1 MYQGALLRPVNE
13 EFVWVR
19 GPRGK
24 LASMV
29 HIPQKTPAP
38 ALIMCHGFTG
48 NRVEAHR
55 LFVRAAREFCRRG
68 LLVVRFDFWGSGES
82 EGEFHEM
89 TLTSEVEDLGSVLD
103 YVSGRPEVDGGKI
116 GVLGLSMGGA
126 VSLIR
131 ASRDPRIRFVCT
143 WSAPADF
150 LMLAEHVKTLYRE
163 ALVSGEYV
171 DLPSGYRVTS
181 RFIQDVL
188 SYNIVECVS
197 KISPRPLL
205 VVHGAKDD
213 IVPLTHSEAIYK
225 SAGEPRER
233 VVIEGGDHTFTG
245 LDTEWKAITSTAD
258 WLERTLKRI

>member
-1 MYQGALLRPVNE
+1 
-13 EFVWVR
+13 
-19 GPRGK
+19 
-24 LASMV
+24 MV
-29 HIPQKTPAP
+29 HVPSRVPAP

-48 NRVEAHR
+48 NKVEAHR

-89 TLTSEVEDLGSVLD
+89 TLSSEVEDLGSVLD
-103 YVSGRPEVDGGKI
+103 YVVGRRDVDAGRI

-150 LMLAEHVKTLYRE
+150 LMLAEFAKTLYTGST
-163 ALVSGEYV
+163 ASGEYI
-171 DLPSGYRVTS
+171 DLPTGYRIST
-181 RFIQDVL
+181 RLIQDLL
-188 SYNIVECVS
+188 SHKITEAAS

-205 VVHGAKDD
+205 VVHGSRDE
-213 IVPLTHSEAIYK
+213 IVPLSHAEAIYNA
-225 SAGEPRER
+225 AGEPREKI
-233 VVIEGGDHTFTG
+233 VIEGGDHTFTG
-245 LDTEWKAITSTAD
+245 REMEWKAITSTAE
-258 WLERTLKRI
+258 WLERVLKR